1 MDDHVIT
8 RIAQFRSPRG
18 SLVAE
23 RRNRG
28 YTLYDAQSGTP
39 VARLRPAQPDGHFE
53 VLYWSLPK
61 ERWSST
67 GPFGTTI
74 LALDDALT
82 CIAAEDI
89 FWVGT

>member
-1 MDDHVIT
+1 MDDDVIT

-28 YTLYDAQSGTP
+28 YTLYDARSGTP
-39 VARLRPAQPDGHFE
+39 VARLRPAKPDGHFE
-53 VLYWSLPK
+53 VLYWSLWK

-67 GPFGTTI
+67 GPFGSTI
-74 LALDDALT
+74 LALDDALA

-89 FWVGT
+89 FSVIT

>member
-1 MDDHVIT
+1 MDDDVIE

-28 YTLYDAQSGTP
+28 YTLYDARSGTP
-39 VARLRPAQPDGHFE
+39 VARLRPAKHDGHFE
-53 VLYWSLPK
+53 VLYWSLWK

-67 GPFGTTI
+67 GPFGSTI
-74 LALDDALT
+74 LALNDALA

-89 FWVGT
+89 FWVMT

>member
-1 MDDHVIT
+1 MDDDVIM

-82 CIAAEDI
+82 CIAAEDT

>member
-1 MDDHVIT
+1 MDDDVIM

-18 SLVAE
+18 PLVAE

-28 YTLYDAQSGTP
+28 STLSDARSGTP
-39 VARLRPAQPDGHFE
+39 VARLRPAKPDGHFE
-53 VLYWSLPK
+53 VLYWSLWK

-67 GPFGTTI
+67 GPFGSTI

-82 CIAAEDI
+82 CIAAQDI